1 MNLPCPKLRWNK
13 HLKQILQKKSVVK
26 QHTTAKNVQFC
37 RTETAWSRQ
46 SMVCTLQ
53 KFSASGRFYWSH
65 QSKTW
70 VDKTRDLAEGGN
82 IYIYIDSKENAPKI
96 YRELEDELFLFF
108 FSESR
113 KCLGEAFPAAIER
126 QHCPK
131 ITLLKLQE
139 SNGPRVMR
147 DTCMSYAAM
156 LQVHLH
162 LFLTISK
169 DISSNSTVSYQKK
182 HGTQQRIL

>member
-1 MNLPCPKLRWNK
+1 MKQTLETNLTKEICGETTHNGEKRT
-13 HLKQILQKKSVVK
+13 ILPNRNGVIKAKYGMC
-26 QHTTAKNVQFC
+26 TAKVFRLWSVLLKPSVKNV
-37 RTETAWSRQ
+37 SRQ
-46 SMVCTLQ
+46 DER
-53 KFSASGRFYWSH
+53 SGWRRKH
-65 QSKTW
+65 
-70 VDKTRDLAEGGN
+70 

-108 FSESR
+108 FSESC